1 MTPSD
6 TIARP
11 NFGKGQKVAY
21 TGTAGTITNAFPE
34 GTAAVWVSST
44 TSCFI
49 RIGVSPTAVVDV
61 DFRLPAEV
69 PMCFPA
75 IGGEK
80 VSAVQDTAGG
90 IVYAIPV

>member
-11 NFGKGQKVAY
+11 NFGKGQKVTY

-34 GTAAVWVSST
+34 GTSAVWV
-44 TSCFI
+44 TSDTDCFI
-49 RIGVSPTAVVDV
+49 RIGVSPTAVADV
-61 DFRLPAEV
+61 DFLLPPGV

-75 IGGEK
+75 VSGEK
-80 VSAVQDTAGG
+80 VSAVQLSAGG
-90 IVYAIPV
+90 TIYVCPV

>member
-21 TGTAGTITNAFPE
+21 TGTAGTITNEFPE
-34 GTAAVWVSST
+34 GTAAVWLVAT
-44 TSCFI
+44 TDCFI
-49 RIGVSPTAVVDV
+49 RIGISPTAVADV
-61 DFRLPAEV
+61 DFYLPALV

-75 IGGEK
+75 VPREKASGVQVVSGG
-80 VSAVQDTAGG
+80 SLYG
-90 IVYAIPV
+90 IPV